1 MSDRV
6 SINRRLDVWNF
17 RSRNLAELP
26 FSEAPRHASLASFLR
41 FMQ

>member
-1 MSDRV
+1 VSDRV